1 MCVILIFGHDVNND
15 LKSLSR
21 NVIIWVL
28 FSVAF
33 IVHQRQRIF
42 VVPCYWFLEHTFYI
56 LMRVKANL
64 LFPSLN
70 TTFYQALSLSCAST
84 IQLFR
89 SSSFSLFPL
98 ILLFISI
105 FLLLPSPA
113 SLKQYRPSIDPMSL
127 LQHEW
132 GGEGEEEEKNNADE
146 AKLGCGWTIETRRW
160 KKRETIERWWRWWC
174 RENSRI
180 VVVKQRG
187 KTNQGDVRRR
197 EG

>member
-132 GGEGEEEEKNNADE
+132 GGGGGGGGEKQCRWGEIRMWVNNRNEEVEKEGNNR
-146 AKLGCGWTIETRRW
+146 K
-160 KKRETIERWWRWWC
+160 
-174 RENSRI
+174 
-180 VVVKQRG
+180 VVALVV
-187 KTNQGDVRRR
+187 QG
-197 EG
+197 E